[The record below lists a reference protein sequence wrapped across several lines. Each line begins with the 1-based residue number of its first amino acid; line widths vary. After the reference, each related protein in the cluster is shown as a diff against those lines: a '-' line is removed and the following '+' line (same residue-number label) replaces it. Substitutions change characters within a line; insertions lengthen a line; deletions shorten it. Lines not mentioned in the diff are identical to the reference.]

1 MERISLKLPKSLARE
16 VRKLAA
22 ERYRS
27 LNAMVTIL
35 LVEALQARAI
45 NVELPT
51 PKILGDINQ
60 EIEEQEN

>member
-27 LNAMVTIL
+27 LNGMVTIL
-35 LVEALQARAI
+35 LVEALRARAI

-51 PKILGDINQ
+51 PKILGDINR
-60 EIEEQEN
+60 EKDEE